1 MYLIGFQETTGFY
14 NVPLLFLSHF
24 QETTGGEDNVYN
36 HDPSE
41 QSQSMDGDKPMSQ
54 PNQQPPINP
63 SSLPPELIGMLSSLQ
78 QGQQP
83 DLMANVQ
90 NVLATVMVSHCQ

>member
-1 MYLIGFQETTGFY
+1 
-14 NVPLLFLSHF
+14 
-24 QETTGGEDNVYN
+24 
-36 HDPSE
+36 
-41 QSQSMDGDKPMSQ
+41 MDGDKPMSQ

>member
-1 MYLIGFQETTGFY
+1 M
-14 NVPLLFLSHF
+14 FLSHF